1 MRPYSKD
8 NTFPGGLYKIA
19 GEAVRRGNK
28 TAAGMSAHAARKR
41 TATRHNPA
49 LSPDALG
56 LTVRGTL
63 DGLSGTRFD
72 LGWAACTCCGA
83 KTDKRILKG
92 KPSLARSRSLRLD
105 PARLP

>member
-1 MRPYSKD
+1 MRGYQIDSK
-8 NTFPGGLYKIA
+8 FPGGLYKVA
-19 GEAVRRGNK
+19 GDTVRRGNK

-72 LGWAACTCCGA
+72 LGRAACTCCGA
-83 KTDKRILKG
+83 KTDKRILTG
-92 KPSLARSRSLRLD
+92 KPSQTRSRSLRLD